1 MSLERNSNL
10 IDEKNPL
17 DTSSSVNCLSSSYL
31 ARGIEDMYS
40 PDASVDMYALR
51 LPLDSQKSSQFSELY
66 DSQSS
71 CEYKLFKFVES
82 ELKSFKPK
90 ENSSNPSKQV
100 TDSLQELSIKSFSHQ
115 SLDENLHPPS
125 HSIREST
132 IYTNL
137 SSDSSHNQTEPLS
150 PNILEDSKKHN
161 LPEMGRS
168 KNKLIGTRNAAS
180 IRNSTF
186 AITNRIYC
194 MKCNAECLTN
204 VSFQMKDMSLWGN
217 IGFFFTAI
225 KCCGEPRALS
235 RYQDIVHSCKKCGS
249 VVARISTA

>member
-1 MSLERNSNL
+1 
-10 IDEKNPL
+10 
-17 DTSSSVNCLSSSYL
+17 
-31 ARGIEDMYS
+31 MYS

-71 CEYKLFKFVES
+71 CEYKLLKFVEN
-82 ELKSFKPK
+82 ELKS
-90 ENSSNPSKQV
+90 SNPPIQFPLPS
-100 TDSLQELSIKSFSHQ
+100 DSLQELSLKSFSHQ
-115 SLDENLHPPS
+115 SQDENLRPPTQQ
-125 HSIREST
+125 IRDST
-132 IYTNL
+132 VYTSL

-161 LPEMGRS
+161 LPDMGRS
-168 KNKLIGTRNAAS
+168 KNKMIGTRNAAS

-186 AITNRIYC
+186 ALTNRIYC
-194 MKCNAECLTN
+194 MKCNAECFTN